1 MTNTTDPPAI
11 ANNTEPSSTMETK
24 ILPLTANVARI
35 LLLLRSLQRG
45 RHNLEDPWI
54 VLPLQLHE
62 YDNLLVRIEKNET
75 LWEWVECKAKCVYG
89 YGNAAVRDAHAYY
102 LRVSYDSRTSTF
114 VIRRPVAVHESFKCQ
129 VVFWIQ
135 LRLRAIAADS
145 DAQSR
150 LFVKGIFCAGSATLL
165 IKPPGKERVIIRHD
179 PDSQF
184 IYTRKYW
191 PPVVIELAN
200 SPGPKSLSSLASDY
214 ILESRGNIRAFVG
227 FEFHMETKMVTLTV
241 WRPQFFIHPERGL
254 PAIDVQS
261 ETQVSSFTLVLVA

>member
-1 MTNTTDPPAI
+1 MTNTTDPPI
-11 ANNTEPSSTMETK
+11 MVDNTEPSSTMETK
-24 ILPLTANVARI
+24 TLPLTANVARI

-45 RHNLEDPWI
+45 RHNLDDPWI

-62 YDNLLVRIEKNET
+62 YDDLLVRIEKNET
-75 LWEWVECKAKCVYG
+75 IWEWVECKAKLVYG
-89 YGNAAVRDAHAYY
+89 SGNAAVCDAYAYY

-114 VIRRPVAVHESFKCQ
+114 VIRRPVALHESFKCQ
-129 VVFWIQ
+129 VVIWIQ
-135 LRLRAIAADS
+135 QRLRAMAADS

-165 IKPPGKERVIIRHD
+165 TKPPGKERVIIRHD

-191 PPVVIELAN
+191 PPVVLELAN
-200 SPGPKSLSSLASDY
+200 SPGAKSLSCLASDY

-227 FEFHMETKMVTLTV
+227 FEFHTETKKVTLTV
-241 WRPQFFIHPERGL
+241 WRPLFFIHPEKGL

-261 ETQVSSFTLVLVA
+261 ETQVSSFTLVA